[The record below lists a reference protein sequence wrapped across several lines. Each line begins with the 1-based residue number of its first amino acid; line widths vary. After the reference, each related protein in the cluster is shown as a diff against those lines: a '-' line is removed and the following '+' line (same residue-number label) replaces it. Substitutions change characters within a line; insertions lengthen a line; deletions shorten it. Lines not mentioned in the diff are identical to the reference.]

1 MLDHS
6 LFQLIQIRAAIILL
20 AYAPWLELGVL
31 ISLIAAKTVLH
42 PYEPPSKTYLVSVS
56 ILTALLA
63 LELIFYIIKYL
74 PHLRRL
80 ERDAQHPAP
89 LTRQQRL
96 ELFEKCAANIPDPE
110 SYVRLWFHGAALE
123 DIKRDNVAEFILWGF
138 FDRDGAE
145 GNGPIQG
152 PAPEDDDITAELE
165 HYVSR
170 TEDLLGR
177 KLPPGR
183 GSATCL
189 RLTIDAVQQ
198 RYRSLL
204 WYIIVSG
211 IDLTTHLCLAR
222 DGFQY
227 YGPPLRKTLAVFPPR
242 IQAVP
247 TFLPFLG
254 AKRYS
259 SASEHIGFWYRP
271 HTARNARPV
280 VFIHGIG
287 VGLWPYTPFLDEIG
301 RPTGSS
307 DRLGGGDAGQIGVMV
322 LEILPISTRL
332 TDPPLRREAF
342 VQELRSILEAQ
353 APEWL
358 ENGFVLVSHSYGS
371 VLTTHIIRDPDL
383 APQVRGVVLIDP
395 VTLLLHLPD
404 VAYNFTRRPPQTAN
418 EWQLWFFASMDV
430 GVAEG
435 LGRHFFWRENEV
447 WKEELVGYS
456 GKGVLPNQ
464 GSNGRITRSRAR
476 DQTSNASQASTRRKV
491 AVSLGGRD
499 LIVNTPAVAHYL
511 ARRGDMADSEA
522 PVDQEAVDALF
533 KPREAGSVASGESP
547 RCSRYLASSGVE
559 IVWFPT
565 LDHAQVFDAREDRQ
579 QVLNV
584 IAEYCSLDSTSID
597 LIDLDA

>member
-6 LFQLIQIRAAIILL
+6 PFQLVQIRAAIVLL
-20 AYAPWLELGVL
+20 AYAPWFELGIL
-31 ISLIAAKTVLH
+31 ISLIAAKAILH
-42 PYEPPSKTYLVSVS
+42 PYEAPGRTYLISVS
-56 ILTALLA
+56 TLTALLA
-63 LELIFYIIKYL
+63 LELVFYIIKYR
-74 PHLRRL
+74 PHLERL
-80 ERDAQHPAP
+80 RRDAQHPAP
-89 LTRQQRL
+89 LTRRQRL
-96 ELFEKCAANIPDPE
+96 ALFEKCAANIPDPE
-110 SYVRLWFHGAALE
+110 SYVRLWFHGAELK
-123 DIKRDNVAEFILWGF
+123 DIKRDNVAEFILWAF

-152 PAPEDDDITAELE
+152 LAPEDHDVTAELE

-170 TEDLLGR
+170 TEDLLGL

-189 RLTIDAVQQ
+189 RLTIDAIEQ

-204 WYIIVSG
+204 WYAIVSG
-211 IDLTTHLCLAR
+211 VDLTTHLCLFR

-227 YGPPLRKTLAVFPPR
+227 YGPPLRKTLGVFPPR
-242 IQAVP
+242 LQAVP
-247 TFLPFLG
+247 ALLPFPG

-271 HTARNARPV
+271 HTARNSRPV

-287 VGLWPYTPFLDEIG
+287 VGLWPYTRFLHEIG
-301 RPTGSS
+301 RPATSGRS
-307 DRLGGGDAGQIGVMV
+307 GGGSEGQIGVIV

-342 VQELRSILEAQ
+342 VEELRTILAAH
-353 APEWL
+353 APDWL
-358 ENGFVLVSHSYGS
+358 DNGFVLVSHSYGS

-383 APQVRGVVLIDP
+383 APHVRGIVLIDP

-404 VAYNFTRRPPQTAN
+404 VAYNFTRRPPKTAN
-418 EWQLWFFASMDV
+418 EWQLWFFASMDA

-447 WKEELVGYS
+447 WKEELVGGS
-456 GKGVLPNQ
+456 GSPVKAA
-464 GSNGRITRSRAR
+464 SNGRVTRSKGR
-476 DQTSNASQASTRRKV
+476 DPASDRWPAVTRRKV

-499 LIVNTPAVAHYL
+499 LIVNTERVAQYL
-511 ARRGDMADSEA
+511 ARPGDMADSGPSEH
-522 PVDQEAVDALF
+522 QQAVDAMF
-533 KPREAGSVASGESP
+533 RAREAGSVATGDSP
-547 RCSRYLASSGVE
+547 RCTRFAAPSGVE

-565 LDHAQVFDAREDRQ
+565 LDHAQVFDTREDRQ
-579 QVLNV
+579 QILNV
-584 IAEYCSLDSTSID
+584 IGEYCSLRSASVD
-597 LIDLDA
+597 LIDLNE

>member
-6 LFQLIQIRAAIILL
+6 VFQLLQIRAAIILL
-20 AYAPWLELGVL
+20 AHAPWLELGIL
-31 ISLIAAKTVLH
+31 ISLIASKAILY
-42 PYEPPSKTYLVSVS
+42 PYEPPSRAYLISVS
-56 ILTALLA
+56 ALTGFLA
-63 LELIFYIIKYL
+63 LELVFYIIKYV
-74 PHLRRL
+74 PHLDRL
-80 ERDAQHPAP
+80 QRNAQHPAP
-89 LTRQQRL
+89 LTRKQRL

-110 SYVRLWFHGAALE
+110 SYVRLWCHGAE
-123 DIKRDNVAEFILWGF
+123 MKDIKRDNVAEFILWAF
-138 FDRDGAE
+138 FDRGAVNGDG
-145 GNGPIQG
+145 PLQG
-152 PAPEDDDITAELE
+152 PGPDDDDITAELE

-170 TEDLLGR
+170 TEDLLGY

-183 GSATCL
+183 GPATCL
-189 RLTIDAVQQ
+189 RLTIDAIEQ

-204 WYIIVSG
+204 WYTIVAG
-211 IDLTTHLCLAR
+211 VDLTTHICLAR

-227 YGPPLRKTLAVFPPR
+227 HGPPLRKALAVFPPR
-242 IQAVP
+242 LQVVP
-247 TFLPFLG
+247 TLLPFPR

-259 SASEHIGFWYRP
+259 SASEHIGFWIRP

-287 VGLWPYTPFLDEIG
+287 VGLWPYTRFLDEIG

-307 DRLGGGDAGQIGVMV
+307 SRSGGEDDGQIGVIV

-342 VQELRSILEAQ
+342 VQELRAILAAN

-358 ENGFVLVSHSYGS
+358 DDGFVLVSHSYGS

-383 APQVRGVVLIDP
+383 APHVRGVVLIDP

-447 WKEELVGYS
+447 WKEELVG
-456 GKGVLPNQ
+456 KGVLSNK
-464 GSNGRITRSRAR
+464 GSNGIVTRSKAQ
-476 DQTSNASQASTRRKV
+476 DQTSTSSPAVTKRQV
-491 AVSLGGRD
+491 AVCLGGRD
-499 LIVNTPAVAHYL
+499 LIVNTQTVAHYL
-511 ARRGDMADSEA
+511 ARTGDMADTDASEEQA
-522 PVDQEAVDALF
+522 AIDAF
-533 KPREAGSVASGESP
+533 ESP
-547 RCSRYLASSGVE
+547 RCTRYLGPSGVE
-559 IVWFPT
+559 ILWFPT

-579 QVLNV
+579 QILDV
-584 IAEYCSLDSTSID
+584 IEEYCSLESAT
-597 LIDLDA
+597 